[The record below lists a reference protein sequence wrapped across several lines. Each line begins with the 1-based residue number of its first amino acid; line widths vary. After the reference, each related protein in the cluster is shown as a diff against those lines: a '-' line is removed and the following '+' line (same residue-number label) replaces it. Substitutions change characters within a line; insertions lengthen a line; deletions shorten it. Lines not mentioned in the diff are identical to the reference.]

1 MNLKKMKGFEVQ
13 MKILSTKRNK
23 IMILVILLVI
33 VFFFGL
39 KSYFKIDEQNAEAV
53 EETKP
58 LALDWLSYN
67 EGLALAEKENKY
79 ILIDFYTDWCGYCK
93 KMDKETYS
101 KEEVIGILNENFVV
115 VKVNAESNNKVIE
128 NGEEITERELAKLYQ
143 VTGYPTTWFLE
154 SNHGRVA
161 PLPGYVTTEQF
172 IPVLNYIG
180 EGWHKSISFKE
191 YMEKI

>member
-1 MNLKKMKGFEVQ
+1 MKGFEVQ
-13 MKILSTKRNK
+13 MKILFTKRNK

-39 KSYFKIDEQNAEAV
+39 KSYFKIDEQNAGAV
-53 EETKP
+53 EEAKP
-58 LALDWLSYN
+58 LTLDWLSYN

-101 KEEVIGILNENFVV
+101 KEEVIGILNENFIV

>member
-1 MNLKKMKGFEVQ
+1 
-13 MKILSTKRNK
+13 MKIFSTKRNK
-23 IMILVILLVI
+23 ITVLVILLVI
-33 VFFFGL
+33 IFFFGL

-53 EETKP
+53 EQTKP
-58 LALDWLSYN
+58 LILNWLSYN

-79 ILIDFYTDWCGYCK
+79 VLINFYTDWCGYCK

-101 KEEVIGILNENFVV
+101 NEEVKSILNKNFVI
-115 VKVNAESNNKVIE
+115 VKVNAESNNKVSE

-154 SNHGRVA
+154 SNHSRVA
-161 PLPGYVTTEQF
+161 PLPGYVASEQF

>member
-1 MNLKKMKGFEVQ
+1 
-13 MKILSTKRNK
+13 MKIFSTKRNK
-23 IMILVILLVI
+23 IMVLAILLAI
-33 VFFFGL
+33 IFLFGL

-53 EETKP
+53 EEAKP
-58 LALDWLSYN
+58 FALNWLSYN

-79 ILIDFYTDWCGYCK
+79 VLINFYTDWCGYCK

-101 KEEVIGILNENFVV
+101 NEEVKSILNENFVI
-115 VKVNAESNNKVIE
+115 VKVNAESENKVIE
-128 NGEEITERELAKLYQ
+128 NGEEISERELARLYQ
-143 VTGYPTTWFLE
+143 VSGYPTTWFLE
-154 SNHGRVA
+154 SNHSQIA

-180 EGWHKSISFKE
+180 EGWYKTISFKE

>member
-1 MNLKKMKGFEVQ
+1 MV
-13 MKILSTKRNK
+13 
-23 IMILVILLVI
+23 LVSLLVI
-33 VFFFGL
+33 IFFFGL

-53 EETKP
+53 EEARP
-58 LALDWLSYN
+58 FAINWLSYN

-79 ILIDFYTDWCGYCK
+79 VLINFYTDWCGYCK

-101 KEEVIGILNENFVV
+101 NEEVKNILNKNFVI

-154 SNHGRVA
+154 SNHSRVA
-161 PLPGYVTTEQF
+161 PLPGYVASEQF

>member
-1 MNLKKMKGFEVQ
+1 
-13 MKILSTKRNK
+13 MKIFFTRRNK
-23 IMILVILLVI
+23 MMVLILLLVI
-33 VFFFGL
+33 ILFFGL
-39 KSYFKIDEQNAEAV
+39 KSRFKIDGQKVEVIEETKPVEAV
-53 EETKP
+53 EEAKP
-58 LALDWLSYN
+58 LVLNWLSYN

-79 ILIDFYTDWCGYCK
+79 ILIDFYTDWCVYCK
-93 KMDKETYS
+93 KMDDETYS
-101 KEEVIGILNENFVV
+101 KEEVKKIINKNFVV
-115 VKVNAESNNKVIE
+115 VKVNAESNSKVME

-154 SNHGRVA
+154 SDHSRVA

-191 YMEKI
+191 YMEKDNR